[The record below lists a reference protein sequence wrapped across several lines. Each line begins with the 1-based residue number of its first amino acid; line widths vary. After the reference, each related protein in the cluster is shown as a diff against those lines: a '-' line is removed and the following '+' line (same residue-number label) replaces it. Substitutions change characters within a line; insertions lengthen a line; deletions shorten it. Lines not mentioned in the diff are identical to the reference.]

1 MKEFFFTLIV
11 FCLSHPKP
19 YVSHLISL
27 IFFHFSS
34 SFIYFSPTLFSWET
48 CASGLWLGKYMVLES
63 YISEIWDF
71 PVNGENIIFLMHD
84 ILFTYAFPKF
94 PFNVSLLVA
103 TDVHVNKKVCNL
115 INTKI
120 WNLKLSTIFP
130 KPSSSHFGLTLV
142 CLSSWANYPNSIV
155 IFRKPSTKP
164 KLTISSYFF
173 IKGGIFLRF
182 LENKVELPLVLD

>member
-48 CASGLWLGKYMVLES
+48 CVSGLWLGKYMVLES

-71 PVNGENIIFLMHD
+71 LVNGENIIFFMHY

-120 WNLKLSTIFP
+120 WNLKLSNL
-130 KPSSSHFGLTLV
+130 KPTKLPTWETFEIWGNSLCHFLLFCPNLILGNLHFYSSFDT
-142 CLSSWANYPNSIV
+142 
-155 IFRKPSTKP
+155 R
-164 KLTISSYFF
+164 
-173 IKGGIFLRF
+173 R
-182 LENKVELPLVLD
+182 